1 MIEFWIG
8 RNKISEYEVVIPDNS
23 IPNEEYSAKELVK
36 YIEKTVNI
44 SLNTVR
50 ESESGGKHSIY
61 IGRCLRTAK
70 MVDFSELG
78 EEGFV
83 ITVFDGSLF
92 ITGNDKRGTLY
103 GVYTFLEKYVGWR
116 FFTSDCE
123 MILHEKDVFLEEGL
137 YDKQIPKLE
146 WRDVCIPAYL
156 PCDIAVKR
164 KINSSYR
171 RDFTEEMGGSFLYPG
186 RFVHTME
193 SLLDVPQQ
201 QQPCFSDEKNL
212 EKCIENV
219 RKLLR
224 GYPDARVISVTQNDC
239 EIGAD
244 CYCKCEKCSKIDE
257 EEGSHAGSL
266 LRFVNAVAD
275 AIKDEFPKVRIM
287 TLAYLHT
294 NKCPKI
300 TVPRDNVIIEFA
312 PMTLCYNHSADDQN
326 CEVNREILADFRA
339 WGRIA
344 KKIYIWDYCA
354 NFSFTVPHFPDFH
367 VLRKNVSYYVNHN
380 VYGMF
385 CEGDN
390 YYDDHMTDLV
400 ELRAYLLSKLLWEP
414 NMTEAEFEKHMDEFL
429 LGYYGMGGKYV
440 KEYLKLLEAA
450 VGKERHVYCYQNP
463 TMLVDVDYMLKNDD
477 KMMECWKKCE
487 ALAQTDLEKA
497 HVHRSMQGYIHL
509 HLLYTF
515 DERMKNADEEGKK
528 ALIAENKAFYEALQ
542 KYDIEPRGWQ
552 SKLPEMNDFTQ
563 NAGVK
568 IYW

>member
-1 MIEFWIG
+1 MIGIF
-8 RNKISEYEVVIPDNS
+8 ISKNS
-23 IPNEEYSAKELVK
+23 IAQYCIVVPDDAMKSELYAAEELKKYIARSSGDDLNIVKESECNEENL
-36 YIEKTVNI
+36 
-44 SLNTVR
+44 
-50 ESESGGKHSIY
+50 IY
-61 IGRCLRTAK
+61 IGRCKASAELI
-70 MVDFSELG
+70 DFCELG

-83 ITVFDGSLF
+83 ITTKEDKLYIS
-92 ITGNDKRGTLY
+92 GNEKRGTLY
-103 GVYTFLEKYVGWR
+103 GVYTFLEKYIGWR
-116 FFTSDCE
+116 FFTTDTE
-123 MILHEKDVFLEEGL
+123 MIFYERDAHIENGI
-137 YDKQIPKLE
+137 YDKQIPVLE
-146 WRDVCIPAYL
+146 WRDVCIPTYL

-193 SLLDVPQQ
+193 SLLDVPQL

-212 EKCIENV
+212 EKCIANV
-219 RKLLR
+219 KTLLR

-239 EIGAD
+239 EIGDD
-244 CYCKCEKCSKIDE
+244 CYCKCEKCQKIDE

-275 AIKDEFPKVRIM
+275 AIKDEFPNVRIM

-294 NKCPKI
+294 VNCPKI

-312 PMTLCYNHSADDQN
+312 PMTLCYNHSADDES
-326 CEVNREILADFRA
+326 CEINKDILADFRA
-339 WGRIA
+339 WNKIA

-367 VLRKNVSYYVNHN
+367 VLRKNINYYVKNK
-380 VYGMF
+380 VCGMF

-414 NMTEAEFEKHMDEFL
+414 EMTEEEFDTHMDEFL
-429 LGYYGMGGKYV
+429 LGYYGKGGKYV
-440 KEYLKLLEAA
+440 KDYLKLLQEA
-450 VGKERHVYCYQNP
+450 VGDERHVYCYQNP
-463 TMLVDVDYMLKNDD
+463 TMLVDVDYMLNNDD

-487 ALAQTDLEKA
+487 AMAETETEKA

-515 DERMKNADEEGKK
+515 DERFKNADEEGKK

-542 KYDIEPRGWQ
+542 KYEIEPRGWQ
-552 SKLPEMNDFTQ
+552 SKLPEITDFTQ